1 MLKLQFLNHV
11 EFPQAQ
17 LQGSDI
23 KSGLNVAF
31 VGLAT
36 IWNIWTSFQLFL
48 FHWLPAI
55 FFNNKAGDRC
65 FLMCILQYCFFGQ
78 LSLELKEKKGS
89 ISISI
94 LFRTKTTVQNVLPEW
109 MLESVDVS
117 SSLDVPK
124 LFRSDLPVNKHRLT
138 ISLKCENKLPVHWI
152 QVVSIAHKQ
161 P

>member
-1 MLKLQFLNHV
+1 MLELQFLNHV

-17 LQGSDI
+17 LQSSDI

-36 IWNIWTSFQLFL
+36 IWNVWTSFQLF
-48 FHWLPAI
+48 PAI

-78 LSLELKEKKGS
+78 LSLKLREKKGN
-89 ISISI
+89 ISIPI

-124 LFRSDLPVNKHRLT
+124 LFRSDLQTQTDYFFKVWK
-138 ISLKCENKLPVHWI
+138 
-152 QVVSIAHKQ
+152 
-161 P
+161 